1 MADPSEVQ
9 AIWQRAITTFPD
21 FKGRWGDAVPQD
33 PRILNAALNDYRN
46 LLTKGGRRTLLF
58 CHCGYRTVS

>member
-9 AIWQRAITTFPD
+9 AIWQRAITTFPE

-46 LLTKGGRRTLLF
+46 LLT
-58 CHCGYRTVS
+58 